1 MLVLTRKEGESLY
14 IGDDIKITI
23 VSTDNEKVRVGIE
36 APKYCRVFREELL
49 ADTKTENQMA
59 TQSDPSKVLIAN
71 LFQQTV
77 KKDESKRDANDICK

>member
-49 ADTKTENQMA
+49 ADTRAENRMA
-59 TQSDPSKVLIAN
+59 TQSDPAKMPIAN
-71 LFQQTV
+71 LFRQAT
-77 KKDESKRDANDICK
+77 KNDESKDKTSDVCE